1 MANNNNV
8 EEMEELDNLITLTD
22 EETGEEKNFEVL
34 ATAEIEGVIYYALI
48 EAEEESDEYIILRAT
63 EDGDSILFE
72 TIEDDEEFERA
83 EDYFND
89 LFFSEMDYDA

>member
-1 MANNNNV
+1 MAKNNNV